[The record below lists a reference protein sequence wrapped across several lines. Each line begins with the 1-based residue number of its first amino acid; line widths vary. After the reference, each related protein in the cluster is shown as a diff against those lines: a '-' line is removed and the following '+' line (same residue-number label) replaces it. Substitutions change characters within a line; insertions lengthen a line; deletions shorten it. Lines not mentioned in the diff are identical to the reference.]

1 MVPLRVL
8 LIMAILTAPHYT
20 WGQKKKKP
28 PPENPIDKVQSVA
41 NFNLRQFSGTWYLL
55 SVASECDNLKT
66 DNHRVEATKIQIS
79 PSTNARRQETMA
91 TSTFRKLDGI
101 CWEIKH
107 AYVPDRVDKG
117 RFILRAKGYAGS
129 LDMVV
134 GETDY
139 QNYAILY
146 YQRRNKI
153 TLKLYG
159 RKTSVS
165 DDVYRKFDDLV
176 SKQGID
182 LEYIYP
188 FPSYG
193 FCDSADQFHI
203 LNEVPR

>member
-1 MVPLRVL
+1 MSPLNVALVVTVL
-8 LIMAILTAPHYT
+8 CILPYT
-20 WGQKKKKP
+20 WGQRNKKP
-28 PPENPIDKVQSVA
+28 PESPINKIQSAA
-41 NFNLRQFSGTWYLL
+41 NFNIKQFSGKWYLL
-55 SVASECDNLKT
+55 SVASDCNYLKT
-66 DNHRVEATKIQIS
+66 NNHRVEATIIQAS
-79 PSTNARRQETMA
+79 LSKNARGAETMA
-91 TSTFRKLDGI
+91 VSTFRKLDGI

-107 AYVPDRVDKG
+107 SYQPSKSAKG
-117 RFILRAKGYAGS
+117 RFTLKARGYVGS

-159 RKTSVS
+159 RKNSVS
-165 DDVYRKFDDLV
+165 DDIYRKFDDLAG
-176 SKQGID
+176 KQGID

-193 FCDSADQFHI
+193 FCEAADQFHI

>member
-1 MVPLRVL
+1 MSPLKVI
-8 LIMAILTAPHYT
+8 LIMAILCAPHYT
-20 WGQKKKKP
+20 WGQRKKKP
-28 PPENPIDKVQSVA
+28 PPERPIDKIQSVA
-41 NFNLRQFSGTWYLL
+41 NFNLQQFSGTWYLL
-55 SVASECDNLKT
+55 SVASECNYLKT
-66 DNHRVEATKIQIS
+66 ENHRVEATMAKIS
-79 PSTNARRQETMA
+79 PSKKDRGPETMA
-91 TSTFRKLDGI
+91 VSTFRKLDGI

-107 AYVPDRVDKG
+107 SYLPSKSDKG
-117 RFILRAKGYAGS
+117 RFTLKAQGYSGS

-134 GETDY
+134 GDTDY

-146 YQRRNKI
+146 YQKKNKI

-165 DDVYRKFDDLV
+165 DSIYLKFDDLV
-176 SKQGID
+176 KKQGID
-182 LEYIYP
+182 LEFIYA